1 MSRATAIHAVQMAM
15 GKKLQQHERVRD
27 LSLAG
32 NPPSAS
38 ASMRSAL
45 GTLDPDDGLCGRCI
59 IVRGC
64 DPVAAD
70 DHRHYWPLT
79 MARRWRWNGQGLEID
94 GDQRPTSEDYDI
106 CADAIVAEVARLEVR
121 T

>member
-1 MSRATAIHAVQMAM
+1 
-15 GKKLQQHERVRD
+15 
-27 LSLAG
+27 
-32 NPPSAS
+32 
-38 ASMRSAL
+38 
-45 GTLDPDDGLCGRCI
+45 
-59 IVRGC
+59 
-64 DPVAAD
+64 
-70 DHRHYWPLT
+70 